1 MAPET
6 NAQSQSES
14 RNEIEDISPQ
24 SEGFSIV
31 TSDPPL
37 PSVESTN
44 ARSGRFLMQ
53 VVRLLFITLLV
64 SVALLTVSSVKTT
77 FDFSFAMILGVAIS
91 TTAVGIIVVVI
102 DALTPNKRIAGV
114 VGIYIGVCFGLIGAV
129 AFGAL
134 LDTVANAW
142 EFNDPTT
149 KIYLNLGK
157 SIVGLIVCYLSVS
170 VVLNTKDDF
179 RLVIPYVEFSRT
191 RRGVRPWLVD
201 TSVLIDGRIIALANA
216 KLLDASLVIANFVVD
231 ELQRLAD
238 SSDKTKRAR
247 GRRGLENLIKLRE
260 NAWTEVTLQ
269 NFRVSGLSVDRLLL
283 EAAKGD
289 GLRILTTDSNLE
301 SVGKIQGVTIINLAT
316 MVASLRPTIGVG
328 DIVTVAI
335 IKAGEAAGQGV
346 GYLPDG
352 TMVVVQ
358 DAATRIGAS
367 VEATIANAVNTNA
380 GRLLFA
386 KLEGM
391 APATQ
396 ASMAAAATQQP
407 KASQAP
413 TTHGDADARRNPRR
427 G

>member
-1 MAPET
+1 LGIA
-6 NAQSQSES
+6 
-14 RNEIEDISPQ
+14 
-24 SEGFSIV
+24 
-31 TSDPPL
+31 TS
-37 PSVESTN
+37 
-44 ARSGRFLMQ
+44 AIG
-53 VVRLLFITLLV
+53 LLV
-64 SVALLTVSSVKTT
+64 V
-77 FDFSFAMILGVAIS
+77 I
-91 TTAVGIIVVVI
+91 I

-134 LDTVANAW
+134 LETVVNAW
-142 EFNDPTT
+142 EITDSTT
-149 KIYLNLGK
+149 RIYLNLSK
-157 SIVGLIVCYLSVS
+157 SIVGLIICYLSVS

-201 TSVLIDGRIIALANA
+201 TSVLIDGRILPLVNS
-216 KLLDASLVIANFVVD
+216 KMLDAPLVIANFVVD

-238 SSDKTKRAR
+238 SGDRTKRSR

-260 NAWTEVTLQ
+260 NAWTEVSLQ

-301 SVGKIQGVTIINLAT
+301 SVGKIQGVTIVNMAT
-316 MVASLRPTIGVG
+316 MVASLRPTMGVG

-335 IKAGEAAGQGV
+335 IKVGEAAGQGV

-352 TMVVVQ
+352 TMVVVE

-367 VEATIANAVNTNA
+367 VEATIANTVNTNA

-386 KLEGM
+386 KIEGV
-391 APATQ
+391 APATRM
-396 ASMAAAATQQP
+396 SMAAAATNQP
-407 KASQAP
+407 RESNTPPSVNPKDP
-413 TTHGDADARRNPRR
+413 RRNPRR

>member
-6 NAQSQSES
+6 NAQSQSDS

-37 PSVESTN
+37 PSVESNN

-238 SSDKTKRAR
+238 SGDKTKRAR

-269 NFRVSGLSVDRLLL
+269 NFRVNGSLGP
-283 EAAKGD
+283 
-289 GLRILTTDSNLE
+289 ILYLE
-301 SVGKIQGVTIINLAT
+301 SLFGKYKGNENIC
-316 MVASLRPTIGVG
+316 
-328 DIVTVAI
+328 
-335 IKAGEAAGQGV
+335 
-346 GYLPDG
+346 
-352 TMVVVQ
+352 
-358 DAATRIGAS
+358 
-367 VEATIANAVNTNA
+367 
-380 GRLLFA
+380 
-386 KLEGM
+386 
-391 APATQ
+391 
-396 ASMAAAATQQP
+396 
-407 KASQAP
+407 
-413 TTHGDADARRNPRR
+413 
-427 G
+427 